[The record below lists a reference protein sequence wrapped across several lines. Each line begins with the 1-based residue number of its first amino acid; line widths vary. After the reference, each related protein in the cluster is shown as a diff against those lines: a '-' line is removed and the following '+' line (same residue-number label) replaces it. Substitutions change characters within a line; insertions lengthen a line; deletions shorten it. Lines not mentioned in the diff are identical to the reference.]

1 MKLNKFFLGLLGLSA
16 MVMTSCSDSD
26 DYQWASI
33 TGGDQVYFS
42 NTLPTT
48 RNLSMSE
55 TKFIVPVTRVTT
67 TNATTVNISLTSDD
81 NFLTA
86 PSSVSF
92 PAGASTADIE
102 ITYDPEALGYDNFK
116 NAVLKITDESQT
128 NAYGNF
134 TYSFSAGIPS
144 PYKSL
149 GKGSITDNFW
159 FEATA
164 SVTIMQ
170 NTQNPNEFRI
180 MTPFEGLAKA
190 AGASLDGNQ
199 EPYIQLTLLKPG
211 DTFYNVTVTKNDLV
225 GYTDLCTGYFYSSYE
240 ADVYMLFPGRFTS
253 MASEDFWGYNKVVE
267 WQENGLPGRIQL
279 APYFYMFGVGG
290 WNNTQADGVVVID
303 FPGYAPKDLSAE
315 MDYLGVLTDPAGAA
329 NAAINLTLG
338 ADVADARAIVVS
350 ADADADAVADA
361 IAAGDVE
368 AMAVTAGTNYV
379 PISEG
384 LTGKL
389 MVVLAIFDE
398 GNLKNVA
405 TATFEYYGG
414 GANPWEVFAQGDYV
428 YTQFFGDEDDPYTDA
443 GLEVQ
448 YNAEEDAYRITHWGY
463 DVDFT
468 FTWNKETNECHV
480 PSQFTGYTHS
490 SYGDV
495 YVAEA
500 NDLNPEW
507 GVPSS
512 SYDPETRTF
521 SFGVAYYVSAG
532 VFGAGVETFT
542 LTPAQA
548 RRLGLDKKSLK
559 VSSSLKISS
568 KKSHARNS
576 AVTSREQIID

>member
-48 RNLSMSE
+48 RNLSMSD
-55 TKFIVPVTRVTT
+55 TKFTIPVTRVTT

-81 NFLTA
+81 NFLSA

-116 NAVLKITDESQT
+116 NAVLKIADESQT

-144 PYKSL
+144 PYESL
-149 GKGSITDNFW
+149 GKGKITDNFW

-170 NTQNPNEFRI
+170 NTQKPNEFRI
-180 MTPFEGLAKA
+180 MAPFEGLASA

-211 DTFYNVTVTKNDLV
+211 DTFYGVTVTKNDLV
-225 GYTDLCTGYFYSSYE
+225 GYTDICTGYFHSSYE

-290 WNNTQADGVVVID
+290 WNNTQSDDVVVID

-315 MDYLGVLTDPAGAA
+315 MEYLGVLTDPAGAA
-329 NAAINLTLG
+329 SAAVNLSFG
-338 ADVADARAIVVS
+338 ADVTDARALVVS

-379 PISEG
+379 PITEG

-398 GNLKNVA
+398 GNLKNVST
-405 TATFEYYGG
+405 TAFEYYGG

-428 YTQFFGDEDDPYTDA
+428 YTQFFGSEDEPETDA

-463 DVDFT
+463 NVDFT

-490 SYGDV
+490 SYGEV

-500 NDLNPEW
+500 NDLNPKW

-559 VSSSLKISS
+559 VSSSLNSNLR
-568 KKSHARNS
+568 KSHARNK
-576 AVTSREQIID
+576 AVISRDELVD

>member
-48 RNLSMSE
+48 LNLSMSE
-55 TKFIVPVTRVTT
+55 TKFTIPVNRVTT
-67 TNATTVNISLTSDD
+67 TNAATVNISLTSDD
-81 NFLTA
+81 NFLSA

-92 PAGASTADIE
+92 PAGASTADLVV
-102 ITYDPEALGYDNFK
+102 TYDPQALGYDNFK
-116 NAVLKITDESQT
+116 KAVFKITDESQT
-128 NAYGNF
+128 NAYGYS
-134 TYSFSAGIPS
+134 TYSISAGIPS

-149 GKGSITDNFW
+149 GKGVYLDDYYFGASS
-159 FEATA
+159 

-170 NTQNPNEFRI
+170 NQENKNAYRI
-180 MTPFEGLAKA
+180 MA
-190 AGASLDGNQ
+190 
-199 EPYIQLTLLKPG
+199 PYKSITGGGDDYLEITLLQPG
-211 DTFYNVTVTKNDLV
+211 NKVGDVTITQSGLV
-225 GYTDLCTGYFYSSYE
+225 LFKSFNTGYHHSTYDADIWIHHPSAFKSLQNESSWLYSKVIAYKE
-240 ADVYMLFPGRFTS
+240 DGTPG
-253 MASEDFWGYNKVVE
+253 
-267 WQENGLPGRIQL
+267 QIQL
-279 APYFYMFGVGG
+279 APYYYMDGVGG
-290 WNNTQADGVVVID
+290 WNATQGDGAIVIT
-303 FPGYAPKDLSAE
+303 FPGYAPKDMSAE
-315 MDYLGVLTDPAGAA
+315 IEYLGVLTDVTGAA
-329 NAAINLTLG
+329 SAAVNLTLG
-338 ADVADARAIVVS
+338 ADVADARALVVS
-350 ADADADAVADA
+350 ADADAEAVADA
-361 IAAGDVE
+361 IAGGDVE

-379 PISEG
+379 PITEG

-398 GNLKNVA
+398 GNLKNVVKA
-405 TATFEYYGG
+405 AFEYYGG
-414 GANPWEVFAQGDYV
+414 AANPWEAFAQGDYT
-428 YTQFFGDEDDPYTDA
+428 YTQFFGSEDEPATDP

-448 YNAEEDAYRITHWGY
+448 YNAKEDAYRITHWGY
-463 DVDFT
+463 NVDFT
-468 FTWNKETNECHV
+468 FTWNKQTNECHV
-480 PSQFTGYTHS
+480 PSQFSGYTHS

-532 VFGAGVETFT
+532 VFGKGVETFT

-559 VSSSLKISS
+559 VDNSLKVSPR
-568 KKSHARNS
+568 KSHDRNR
-576 AVTSREQIID
+576 AVMSREQFVD